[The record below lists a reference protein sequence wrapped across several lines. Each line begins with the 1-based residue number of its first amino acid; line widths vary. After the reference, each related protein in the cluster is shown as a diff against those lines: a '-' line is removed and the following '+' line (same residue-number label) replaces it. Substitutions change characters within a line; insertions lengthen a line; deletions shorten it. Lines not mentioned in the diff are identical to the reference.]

1 MFNHIGLINNMH
13 FDFVIKQKWA
23 DLSYN
28 NGPISKLFSCLSMI
42 SSFLGPGD
50 ILKVLETNIRI

>member
-1 MFNHIGLINNMH
+1 MH